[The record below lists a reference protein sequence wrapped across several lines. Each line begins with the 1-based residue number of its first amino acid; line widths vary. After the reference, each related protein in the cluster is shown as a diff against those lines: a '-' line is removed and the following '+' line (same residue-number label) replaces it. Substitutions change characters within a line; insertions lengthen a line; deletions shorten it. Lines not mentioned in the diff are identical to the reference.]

1 MKIGI
6 DFDNTIIDYG
16 DLFHKYAVQK
26 FNMPSTITHDKNA
39 VKRYF
44 ISLPDGNTM
53 WTELQGIIYGER
65 ILEATMF
72 EGLDHFL
79 RRCKNEGVKV
89 SIISHKSEYPALGP
103 KNNLRHA
110 AKKWLQ
116 LNGFFDKASYGLTD
130 ASVFF
135 ESTLYFKVM
144 RIGIENCTFFIDDLK
159 DIFDETDFPSEVTK
173 ILFSQEKISIP
184 NVCICNSWKSIENL
198 IFHNVFK
205 QEKT

>member
-16 DLFHKYAVQK
+16 DLFHKYAMQK
-26 FNMPSTITHDKNA
+26 FNMPSSVPHDKNA
-39 VKRYF
+39 VKSYF
-44 ISLPDGNTM
+44 ISLHDGNTM

-79 RRCKNEGVKV
+79 RHCKKEGVSV

-103 KNNLRHA
+103 KNNLRLA

-116 LNGFFDKASYGLTD
+116 LNGFFDKSCYGLTE

-135 ESTLYFKVM
+135 ESTIYFKVM
-144 RIGIENCTFFIDDLK
+144 RIGMENCTFFVDDLK

-173 ILFSQEKISIP
+173 ILLSQENVSYP
-184 NVCICNSWKSIENL
+184 NIYICNNWKSIGNL
-198 IFHNVFK
+198 IFHNVNK

>member
-16 DLFHKYAVQK
+16 DLFHKYAIQK
-26 FNMPSTITHDKNA
+26 YSMPSSVPHDKNA
-39 VKRYF
+39 VKSYCL
-44 ISLPDGNTM
+44 SQPDGNAV

-79 RRCKNEGVKV
+79 RRCKHEGVAV

-103 KNNLRHA
+103 KNNLRLA

-116 LNGFFDKASYGLTD
+116 LNGFFDKSSYGLTD

-135 ESTLYFKVM
+135 ESTIYFKVM

-159 DIFDETDFPSEVTK
+159 DIFDEADFPSEVTK
-173 ILFSQEKISIP
+173 ILFSQESISIP
-184 NVCICNSWKSIENL
+184 NLYICNNWKSIENL
-198 IFHNVFK
+198 IFHNVNK
-205 QEKT
+205 QEKA

>member
-26 FNMPSTITHDKNA
+26 FNMPSTVPHDKNS
-39 VKRYF
+39 VKNHF

-65 ILEATMF
+65 ILEASVF

-79 RRCKNEGVKV
+79 RHCKSEGVDI

-103 KNNLRHA
+103 KNNLRVA

-116 LNGFFDKASYGLTD
+116 LNGFFDKSAYGLTE

-135 ESTLYFKVM
+135 ESTIYFKVM

-159 DIFDETDFPSEVTK
+159 DIFDETDFPSEVIK
-173 ILFSQEKISIP
+173 VLFSQDKISMP
-184 NVCICNSWKSIENL
+184 NGYICNSWKSIENL
-198 IFHNVFK
+198 IFHNVNK
-205 QEKT
+205 QERA